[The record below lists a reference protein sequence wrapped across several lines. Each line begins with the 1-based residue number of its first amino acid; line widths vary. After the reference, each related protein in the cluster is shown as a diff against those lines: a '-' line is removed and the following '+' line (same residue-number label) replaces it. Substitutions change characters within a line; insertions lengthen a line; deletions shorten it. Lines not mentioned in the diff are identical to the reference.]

1 MEKKILVTGANGFIG
16 QNCLMLLMENSGYDV
31 FACCHHLPAVKMPG
45 IHYIECD
52 LTNEESMEKALKDIS
67 ASHLLHLAWYVEPG
81 RYMHSKQNVKWLCC
95 SLKLIQLFVKYGGKR
110 VVTAGTCA
118 EYDWKSISV
127 DGIIS
132 EDFSANNNSSLYSSA
147 KSALGNMAYAYMK
160 EYGLSAAHGRIFYLF
175 GPGENTHRLIPSAI
189 TLFKNKKAIELKNGL
204 YVRDYL
210 YVKDVASAFIKILF
224 SEAEGAVNIGSGEG
238 KSLFELLECVENMME
253 VDGLIKVNDTV
264 NASEP
269 MRIIANTNKLKLLG
283 WTRKYSMEEALREY
297 CELMRCVKKDGA
309 YEREHRNNI

>member
-31 FACCHHLPAVKMPG
+31 FACCHHLPAVKIPG

-81 RYMHSKQNVKWLCC
+81 RYMHSEQNIKWLCC

-118 EYDWKSISV
+118 EYDWKSISGN
-127 DGIIS
+127 GIIS
-132 EDFSANNNSSLYSSA
+132 EDFSANNTSSLYSSA
-147 KSALGNMAYAYMK
+147 KSALGNMTYAYMK

-175 GPGENTHRLIPSAI
+175 GPGENVHRLIPSAI
-189 TLFKNKKAIELKNGL
+189 TLFKDKKAVELKNGL

-210 YVKDVASAFIKILF
+210 YVKDVASAFIRILF

-264 NASEP
+264 NTSEP

-297 CELMRCVKKDGA
+297 CELIRCVKKDGA